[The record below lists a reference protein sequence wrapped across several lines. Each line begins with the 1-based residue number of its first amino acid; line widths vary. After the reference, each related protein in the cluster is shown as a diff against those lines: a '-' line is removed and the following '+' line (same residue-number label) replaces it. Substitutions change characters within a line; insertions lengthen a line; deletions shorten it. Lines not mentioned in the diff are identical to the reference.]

1 MARTT
6 QMRLVELMVLKEDI
20 SRVLEFIGKK
30 KNFEF
35 QSRLGETPTSGTTP
49 SKDLFE
55 KLAKL
60 DECAAF
66 FKNFNSP
73 EDI

>member
-30 KNFEF
+30 KNF
-35 QSRLGETPTSGTTP
+35 
-49 SKDLFE
+49 
-55 KLAKL
+55 
-60 DECAAF
+60 
-66 FKNFNSP
+66 
-73 EDI
+73 